1 MQAIREEYPFISG
14 FAAGLYFLKRVTGG
28 FCDICT
34 EFCLY
39 RQVADGIFIEP
50 AAI

>member
-34 EFCLY
+34 GFCLY
-39 RQVADGIFIEP
+39 RQVTDDIFIKS